1 MPTYKINY
9 SGGKPRVINVN
20 KLPNK
25 TSLQSLDRVYLGQP
39 FVNVVSKF
47 QDTRGLDTIYLGQPF
62 YGHTDAYSIIHS
74 PNHRDVTD
82 WLYNIGLN
90 GGSASTSTIAALNIF
105 CNSIESA
112 GLRNKFYR
120 LNLFC
125 GNNLA
130 SCLVPLYR
138 GPSPL
143 STQFGNTI
151 DTNFNFVSA
160 DYNETGASA
169 GLQGNGTGSPTF
181 LGTKYL
187 DTGLQPATIGLYSGH
202 LATFVHNVNTTTSQ
216 QHTWMGIRDN
226 TNPGQRWWMD
236 YRTTYVFGDYSGS
249 TSSSFTPQNGN
260 GLYVVNRQ
268 TLNLLQFFYGS
279 SQLGSNIT
287 TNIASSAVTRARNFF
302 IFALNTD
309 GLAGSH
315 SGFRQSMYSIG
326 LGMTPQ
332 QVQSFNTILQT
343 FQTALNRNV

>member
-9 SGGKPRVINVN
+9 SGGKARVVNVN

-25 TSLQSLDRVYLGQP
+25 TMLQGLDRVYNGQP

-47 QDTRGLDTIYLGQPF
+47 QDTRGLDIVYLGQPF
-62 YGHTDAYSIIHS
+62 YGHADAYSITYS
-74 PNHRDVTD
+74 SNHRDVNE
-82 WLYNIGLN
+82 WLRNISLN
-90 GGSASTSTIAALNIF
+90 GGSASESTIAALNIF

-112 GLRNKFYR
+112 GLRDKFYR

-125 GNNLA
+125 GTGLNSA
-130 SCLVPLYR
+130 LVPLYR
-138 GPSPL
+138 GPSPIGP
-143 STQFGNTI
+143 QFGNTT
-151 DTNFNFVSA
+151 DTNFNFVA
-160 DYNETGASA
+160 GDYNETGASA
-169 GLQGNGTGSPTF
+169 GLQGNGTGTPTF

-202 LATFVHNVNTTTSQ
+202 ISTFVHNVNTSTAQ

-236 YRTTYVFGDYSGS
+236 YRTTGILGDFSGN
-249 TSSSFTPQNGN
+249 TSSSFATQNGS
-260 GLYVVNRQ
+260 GLYIVNRQ

-279 SQLGSNIT
+279 SQLGSNVT
-287 TNIASSAVTRARNFF
+287 TDISSSAAARSRNFF
-302 IFALNTD
+302 IFALNAD
-309 GLAGSH
+309 GVAGTH

-326 LGMTPQ
+326 LGMTSSQ
-332 QVQSFNTILQT
+332 IQSFNTILQT